1 MDIIHIAVVV
11 CHAIQTAHIAVKRRH
26 GKILEP
32 VRRHISNRQPVVKTI
47 HDGVSHTQPVFIFYQ
62 LPIAVLYKIVVAFG
76 EAMVYVQLCAVLHP
90 SAVRFHPPRHLFG
103 GAVRPS
109 ALDARYAVGVHLRHD
124 HVIDRLNQY
133 PVHDPVWPVRHIVNV
148 PQLAVARLIVLGV
161 YRFAGRPAAVDD
173 PVLHLVDARLNV
185 RQGGQRGRVMHPL
198 FRMIYHTP
206 PYKFPVRHDW
216 Q

>member
-1 MDIIHIAVVV
+1 MHVVYIAVVV
-11 CHAIQTAHIAVKRRH
+11 RHAVQTAHIPVKRRH

-32 VRRHISNRQPVVKTI
+32 VRRHIANRQTVRETV
-47 HDGVSHTQPVFIFYQ
+47 HDGVSYAQPVFIFYQ
-62 LPIAVLYKIVVAFG
+62 LPIAVLYKIVIALR
-76 EAMVYVQLCAVLHP
+76 ETMVYVQLCAVLHP
-90 SAVRFHPPRHLFG
+90 GAVRFHPPRHLFG

-109 ALDARYAVGVHLRHD
+109 ALDTRYAVGVHLRHD

-133 PVHDPVWPVRHIVNV
+133 PVYDPVRPVRHIVNV
-148 PQLAVARLIVLGV
+148 PQLAVTRLIVLGV

-185 RQGGQRGRVMHPL
+185 RQGGQRGRVVHPL

-206 PYKFPVRHDW
+206 PYKFPVNHDRL
-216 Q
+216 